1 MHADG
6 KDAEVAQ
13 IVNTNNLVRIR
24 SAQGGG
30 IVRWIR
36 ASGLTQEEAAMILG
50 ENPAFAPKS
59 LSLIHI

>member
-36 ASGLTQEEAAMILG
+36 ASGLTQEEAALIG
-50 ENPAFAPKS
+50 GGKPRVSPKK
-59 LSLIHI
+59 